1 MRPPP
6 GRLELQIVSMATLCA
21 GSVSVGERGCLVQEE
36 QFGVRA
42 GCHHLPVTTAKLEL
56 TGDPSAHLPVADDLP
71 LGVVQNAAVS
81 HQRAAGGHNQNFAK
95 RRDPVPE
102 WHVAATLS
110 RYPTMNEQHLK
121 RCASAEWAET
131 VEREILPWALGGRDL
146 GDDILEVGPGP
157 GLTTDVLRRSVK
169 QLTAVEVD
177 ADLARALASRL
188 SGYNVEVV
196 HADGTALPLEH
207 RRFSAAT
214 CFTMLHHVPSAE
226 GQDRL
231 LSELRRVLRP
241 GGLLIGVDSLD
252 RPEWRELHAG
262 DICVP
267 VEPETLADRL
277 ARAGFVE
284 IEVERDSREPAL
296 RFRFA
301 ARAPLL

>member
-1 MRPPP
+1 
-6 GRLELQIVSMATLCA
+6 
-21 GSVSVGERGCLVQEE
+21 
-36 QFGVRA
+36 
-42 GCHHLPVTTAKLEL
+42 
-56 TGDPSAHLPVADDLP
+56 
-71 LGVVQNAAVS
+71 
-81 HQRAAGGHNQNFAK
+81 
-95 RRDPVPE
+95 
-102 WHVAATLS
+102 
-110 RYPTMNEQHLK
+110 MNEQHLK

-146 GDDILEVGPGP
+146 GDDVLEVGPGP

-188 SGYNVEVV
+188 FGCNVEVV
-196 HADGTALPLEH
+196 HADATALPFEH
-207 RRFSAAT
+207 KRFSAAT

-267 VEPETLADRL
+267 VDPDTLADRL
-277 ARAGFVE
+277 ARAGFVD
-284 IEVERDSREPAL
+284 IEVERDSHEPAL